1 MTFGEILKN
10 KTAFV
15 LDVQQYMD
23 LDPATLDLLMNST
36 LSNNNLVVS
45 KDSLCHCSVNL
56 NTHNIESIKKS
67 RVGKT
72 ASKYHSFNIA
82 LLFNYFI
89 QYIYNKA

>member
-36 LSNNNLVVS
+36 LSDNNLVVS
-45 KDSLCHCSVNL
+45 QRQLVSLFSKFEYTQHWVY
-56 NTHNIESIKKS
+56 KK
-67 RVGKT
+67 
-72 ASKYHSFNIA
+72 
-82 LLFNYFI
+82 I
-89 QYIYNKA
+89 QSQ